1 MLVLGTPKNLF
12 LPPFLSFSICD
23 YRLENT
29 TTNTVSCIFV
39 SLAIHA
45 SSISLYSLGF
55 LGIAIIFMEWIKT
68 TNIFIYM

>member
-1 MLVLGTPKNLF
+1 MNVGLGHAKKTSF
-12 LPPFLSFSICD
+12 SPPPLSFSICD

-55 LGIAIIFMEWIKT
+55 LGIAIIFME
-68 TNIFIYM
+68 